1 MPFLARLPGLQQLL
15 DVLAGI
21 AQRDEVAAVG
31 QHDWLIEA
39 SGPRHDSPYRRPAT
53 IASAAI
59 DQQHDSS
66 SGFVVHPLG
75 RGT

>member
-1 MPFLARLPGLQQLL
+1 MVSLGTAPSRLCQQF
-15 DVLAGI
+15 AGI
-21 AQRDEVAAVG
+21 AQRDELAAVG
-31 QHDWLIEA
+31 QHDRLIEA
-39 SGPRHDSPYRRPAT
+39 SGPRHDSPCRRPTT